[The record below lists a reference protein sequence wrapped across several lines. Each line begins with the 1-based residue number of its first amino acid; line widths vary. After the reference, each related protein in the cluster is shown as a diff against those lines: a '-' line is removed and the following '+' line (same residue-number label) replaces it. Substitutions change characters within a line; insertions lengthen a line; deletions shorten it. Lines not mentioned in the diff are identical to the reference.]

1 MKLFKIM
8 AKETWRIIETGFQ
21 DAYFNMAVDEVLLS
35 QKEKGMIPSTIRF
48 YGWRPGALSLG
59 YTQKIASEINLEAL
73 RNLGLDCV
81 SRITGGGIIF
91 HQQEVT
97 YSLAIGPDSG
107 LFSNSVG
114 ESFRRLCAGIIKAM
128 EFLGVK
134 ADFAGD
140 NLLPVDNSDAFCFAA
155 NSSYDIIV
163 GQKKLGGNAQRRKK
177 AVIFQHGSIPL
188 ELNYAGILPALK
200 NFSGKPIKAG
210 SLNSILNKFLTFEET
225 LDFLK
230 RGFKE
235 GLKIELKPGK
245 LNCEEIKMAQAISRE
260 KRERFLEISGE
271 RVKI

>member
-1 MKLFKIM
+1 MKR
-8 AKETWRIIETGFQ
+8 ETWRIIETGFQ
-21 DAYFNMAVDEVLLS
+21 DAYFNMAVDEVLLT

-91 HQQEVT
+91 HHQEVT
-97 YSLAIGPDSG
+97 YSLTIGPDSC

-128 EFLGVK
+128 ELLGVK

-140 NLLPVDNSDAFCFAA
+140 NSLPVNNSDAFCFAA
-155 NSSYDIIV
+155 NSSYDIIIK
-163 GQKKLGGNAQRRKK
+163 QRKLGGNAQRRKK
-177 AVIFQHGSIPL
+177 TVIFQHGSIPL
-188 ELNYAGILPALK
+188 ELNYERILPALK
-200 NFSGKPIKAG
+200 NFSGKCIKAG
-210 SLNSILNKFLTFEET
+210 SLNSILNKSLTFEET
-225 LDFLK
+225 LGFLK

-235 GLKIELKPGK
+235 GLKIKLKPGK
-245 LNCEEIKMAQAISRE
+245 LSRKEIKIAQAIAQE
-260 KRERFLEISGE
+260 KRDKFRSLILDPSQENIQHH
-271 RVKI
+271 